1 VYAKR
6 SSGEEESNMISIK
19 NISENCVP
27 AEVCRQLAAAY
38 ESDIAYIRARA
49 ELRRG
54 FIMFSSF
61 VAHNNKE

>member
-1 VYAKR
+1 
-6 SSGEEESNMISIK
+6 MISIK